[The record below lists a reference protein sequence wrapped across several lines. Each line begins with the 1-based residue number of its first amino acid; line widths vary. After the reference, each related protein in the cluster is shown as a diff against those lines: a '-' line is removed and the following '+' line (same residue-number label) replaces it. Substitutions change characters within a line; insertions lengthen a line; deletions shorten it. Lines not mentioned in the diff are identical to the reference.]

1 MHSGDHDG
9 AKVYTQK
16 FLCTLKS
23 AFIDALPVI
32 CIPLLHD
39 LNMPTRI
46 PLSEINALSAGQFI
60 AALGNVFE
68 HSPWVAERVVD
79 KRPFADVSALHAAM
93 TDALSAASPVEQL
106 ALIRAHPE
114 LAGREAV
121 EGSLTVDS
129 GSEQGRLGLIA
140 LSRTEFQ
147 RMADLN
153 RRYRERFGFPC
164 IIALAL
170 HADRESVFRA
180 FESRLKNGQEQELAN
195 ALEQIGHITRAR
207 LEKML
212 GN

>member
-1 MHSGDHDG
+1 MPDFHWR
-9 AKVYTQK
+9 AAQ
-16 FLCTLKS
+16 
-23 AFIDALPVI
+23 ADAQIIEGHLQA
-32 CIPLLHD
+32 
-39 LNMPTRI
+39 PTVSQAMQQLRAQQLT
-46 PLSEINALSAGQFI
+46 PLSVVETSGAASPSLALSANGRESV
-60 AALGNVFE
+60 AARHG
-68 HSPWVAERVVD
+68 
-79 KRPFADVSALHAAM
+79 KRLKSKPITQPDILAM
-93 TDALSAASPVEQL
+93 TGELSAASPAEQL

-140 LSRTEFQ
+140 LSRAEFQ
-147 RMADLN
+147 CMADLN
-153 RRYRERFGFPC
+153 KRYRERFGFPC

-170 HADRESVFRA
+170 HADRESVFLT
-180 FESRLKNGQEQELAN
+180 FESRLKNDQEQELAN

>member
-1 MHSGDHDG
+1 M
-9 AKVYTQK
+9 YTQI

-23 AFIDALPVI
+23 TFIDALPVT
-32 CIPLLHD
+32 CLPLFHD
-39 LNMPTRI
+39 LNMPTRV

-68 HSPWVAERVVD
+68 HSPWIAERVVD
-79 KRPFADVSALHAAM
+79 KRPFADVAALHAAM
-93 TDALSAASPVEQL
+93 TGELSAASPAEQL

-140 LSRTEFQ
+140 LSRAEFQ

-153 RRYRERFGFPC
+153 QRYRERFGFPC

-170 HADRESVFRA
+170 HADRESVLRT